1 MQAAHHF
8 RFYDGAIRTKIGEG
22 LRTLFVPTE
31 PPPKRLLAL
40 LNALDQ
46 PNRAPSATEDAVCKK
61 LPRARRTRRRFAGQK
76 RDKVRAG
83 SILKPP
89 AEDAPARAN
98 MVVNK
103 KRRAHAKHRSNIS
116 EKERIEEIPC
126 GYVVSDANGQPVVY
140 VYRGANEFEALQ
152 ANVLTIDEALRIA
165 INIAKLREA

>member
-8 RFYDGAIRTKIGEG
+8 RFYNQAIRTKIGEG

-40 LNALDQ
+40 LHTLDQ
-46 PNRAPSATEDAVCKK
+46 PHGATGGTEHEVCKK
-61 LPRARRTRRRFAGQK
+61 LPRARRTRGRIAGQK
-76 RDKVRAG
+76 RAKVRDG

-89 AEDAPARAN
+89 AEDAPAR
-98 MVVNK
+98 
-103 KRRAHAKHRSNIS
+103 RAYAKHHSNLS
-116 EKERIEEIPC
+116 ERERIEEIPR
-126 GYVVSDANGQPVVY
+126 GYVVRGANGQPLVY
-140 VYRGANEFEALQ
+140 VYRGVNESEESQ